1 MATFSQSKLNVWLK
15 LEIYTLLSN
24 DLSTI
29 RNIFVKFNLIVR
41 QICNNLLNIG
51 NFAFLTQ
58 ILNNALF
65 YLRFVVWTTT
75 IQTSLLSLHVSLR
88 QVVIEQHL

>member
-15 LEIYTLLSN
+15 LVIYTLLSN

-41 QICNNLLNIG
+41 QIG
-51 NFAFLTQ
+51 NFAFLTP

>member
-41 QICNNLLNIG
+41 QIG

-58 ILNNALF
+58 F
-65 YLRFVVWTTT
+65 
-75 IQTSLLSLHVSLR
+75 
-88 QVVIEQHL
+88 